1 MYEKLDKLR
10 ADLKRAREK
19 KADIEAKIKNLEQ
32 RLKEAEESQILTDVK
47 QLNLTPEQLALLQ
60 GKKSGSPKKTGD
72 KKVINVTE
80 ITDKEL
86 WDTMSASYGEN
97 ALRGKGY
104 HYFDE

>member
-47 QLNLTPEQLALLQ
+47 QLNLTPEQLAKFLQ
-60 GKKSGSPKKTGD
+60 LATSGQLPMPGKDEVEVFDPEPEESAETSGLEED
-72 KKVINVTE
+72 
-80 ITDKEL
+80 TD
-86 WDTMSASYGEN
+86 
-97 ALRGKGY
+97 
-104 HYFDE
+104 